1 MLGDVQKGFGS
12 STGGGGSKLND
23 MSVWIWCVHFRPFSL
38 QQSQNNEHFIHRSSF
53 QTFTLAC
60 YPNRARPNV
69 YDMSMRIQTADVN
82 LSSSF
87 KVLCNVN
94 EDSAIQSDA
103 RVGPRVKKNEKS
115 LNHINR
121 CPIFH
126 YAVSYAVMPV
136 KSYSG
141 NHAKFP
147 LGCGLWLALIR
158 VTPSTIP
165 GRLWNDLTLGLCRS
179 KSKWRGSLKGKVWSC
194 SVASLTSIFLIW
206 RSIFPFLP
214 YFSNPYLQ
222 FFHHCHWSLESI
234 GVVDLL
240 GWSNPCSSWTPGWRQ
255 PDFFFQV
262 DQFFVLP

>member
-1 MLGDVQKGFGS
+1 
-12 STGGGGSKLND
+12 
-23 MSVWIWCVHFRPFSL
+23 
-38 QQSQNNEHFIHRSSF
+38 
-53 QTFTLAC
+53 
-60 YPNRARPNV
+60 
-69 YDMSMRIQTADVN
+69 
-82 LSSSF
+82 
-87 KVLCNVN
+87 
-94 EDSAIQSDA
+94 
-103 RVGPRVKKNEKS
+103 
-115 LNHINR
+115 
-121 CPIFH
+121 
-126 YAVSYAVMPV
+126 MPV

-147 LGCGLWLALIR
+147 LGSGLWLALIR

-165 GRLWNDLTLGLCRS
+165 GRLWNDPTLGLCRS

-255 PDFFFQV
+255 PDFFFKLISFLCYHSIRNIFTYIYQKNQPTV
-262 DQFFVLP
+262 CKYNIHGWEGLWLKQGHVSAFLIVFKV